1 MSWLRG
7 ACTSCERAP
16 ASERGACTSW
26 LRGACSSCD
35 RAPASERGACTSWLL
50 AVWVSIAFADA
61 TSGGQEVC
69 PIPAEAERAT
79 TVVTPNTVASSFLIF
94 LLPSFLLRLGLATKQ
109 VDQILS
115 LCRQGGK
122 DRVVPVPVK
131 RVGPQADGLQ
141 GVAADLEAGGIAGRV
156 EPRPHAEAR
165 GGRRGRDQ
173 VHDDRVAEEGL
184 ASPVLADE
192 GEQAVFDLVP
202 LARAG
207 REMAHRDGQAEAVR
221 QLLQLDLPQ
230 PQAGAVAAAGVGRDQ
245 QPPSVG
251 IGPAP
256 HGLPPVTNAR
266 DGKRRRV
273 VVDADTDPA
282 GVGAQIVDPVGNGA
296 PQLRLHEVVD
306 PHRPGLP
313 VGTPFAAGILE
324 LPHELLLLG
333 IDGDRRL
340 ALAQGRL
347 DAGGDV

>member
-1 MSWLRG
+1 MCSSPAGLDG
-7 ACTSCERAP
+7 CLVSATVLP
-16 ASERGACTSW
+16 AS
-26 LRGACSSCD
+26 
-35 RAPASERGACTSWLL
+35 
-50 AVWVSIAFADA
+50 
-61 TSGGQEVC
+61 GGEGL
-69 PIPAEAERAT
+69 PIPGAVLARSR
-79 TVVTPNTVASSFLIF
+79 VPLWYS
-94 LLPSFLLRLGLATKQ
+94 LGLATKQ

-173 VHDDRVAEEGL
+173 VHNDRVAEEGL

-230 PQAGAVAAAGVGRDQ
+230 PQAGAVA
-245 QPPSVG
+245 
-251 IGPAP
+251 
-256 HGLPPVTNAR
+256 
-266 DGKRRRV
+266 
-273 VVDADTDPA
+273 
-282 GVGAQIVDPVGNGA
+282 
-296 PQLRLHEVVD
+296 
-306 PHRPGLP
+306 
-313 VGTPFAAGILE
+313 
-324 LPHELLLLG
+324 
-333 IDGDRRL
+333 
-340 ALAQGRL
+340 
-347 DAGGDV
+347 